1 MICYIKFIPN
11 KGIHYLIDK
20 FVNFNSILVNCYLII
35 IIFIVINLNNYHIL
49 KLNIFSTYYM
59 IFKIK

>member
-11 KGIHYLIDK
+11 QGIHYLIDK

-35 IIFIVINLNNYHIL
+35 IIFIVINLNNYE
-49 KLNIFSTYYM
+49 YY
-59 IFKIK
+59 